1 MINLEQTLK
10 SKRILIVDD
19 LVEARSA
26 LKKMATLLGCEHIDT
41 ATDGR
46 EASELLMEHDYDIVF
61 SDYNLGKGRDG
72 QQVLEEARYSNRLRA
87 TSLFILVTGENAV
100 DMVMGAL

>member
-26 LKKMATLLGCEHIDT
+26 LKKMTTLLGCEHIDT
-41 ATDGR
+41 ATDGK
-46 EASELLMEHDYDIVF
+46 EASELLTAYDYDIVF
-61 SDYNLGKGRDG
+61 SDYNLGRVETGSKC
-72 QQVLEEARYSNRLRA
+72 SKKRA
-87 TSLFILVTGENAV
+87 TPTVCEQRPCLYWLPERMPLIW
-100 DMVMGAL
+100 